1 MSAAG
6 EAKGAAPRPEGGG
19 AARVARDRHSTVVP
33 AVRTA
38 EVEAMSAAGEAKG
51 AAPRPEGAALRESR
65 ETDTQRWSLRSGP
78 RRSRR

>member
-38 EVEAMSAAGEAKG
+38 EVEAMSDK
-51 AAPRPEGAALRESR
+51 
-65 ETDTQRWSLRSGP
+65 DRSK
-78 RRSRR
+78 